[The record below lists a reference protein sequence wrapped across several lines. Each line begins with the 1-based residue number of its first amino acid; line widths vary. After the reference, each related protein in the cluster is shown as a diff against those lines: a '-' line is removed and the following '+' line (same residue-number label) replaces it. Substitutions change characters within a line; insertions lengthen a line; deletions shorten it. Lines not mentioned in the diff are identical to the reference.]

1 MGCISSANLPARD
14 RAAIDALPLYRLAFS
29 LPKRLLPG

>member
-1 MGCISSANLPARD
+1 VRKTL
-14 RAAIDALPLYRLAFS
+14 AAEDTGMIDDLPLYQLAFS